1 MAYTDA
7 QKKAIYNY
15 RARNREKVNYI
26 NRKSDAKTFIE
37 IAEKGDLE
45 EMKEMIDDRMAEE
58 TTYIVVA
65 MMEGSADEWH
75 QYEGF
80 DKEKAIAEYEDL
92 THRNIDP
99 AMSYEIRIMCKE
111 YNTNLDAYNY
121 DTLEIEKESEMKNIK
136 DLLQV
141 KNLYFSVAN
150 SDGTMDL
157 EFKVDGKTVFARS
170 VPIDDPSDEFYWDDE
185 ENVAKAVEAAKE
197 IEII

>member
-7 QKKAIYNY
+7 QKKAIYAY
-15 RARNREKVNYI
+15 RKRNREKVNYI
-26 NRKSDAKTFIE
+26 NRKSDAKSFIE
-37 IAEKGDLE
+37 MAEKGDLE

-58 TTYIVVA
+58 TTYIVVVTTKN
-65 MMEGSADEWH
+65 SDDEWVE
-75 QYEGF
+75 YEGF
-80 DKEKAIAEYEDL
+80 DKEKAIEAYKEYKDW
-92 THRNIDP
+92 NKD
-99 AMSYEIRIMCKE
+99 SNYDVEIRVMCKE
-111 YNTNLDAYNY
+111 YNQDPSIYNY
-121 DTLEIEKESEMKNIK
+121 STLEKESEMKNIK